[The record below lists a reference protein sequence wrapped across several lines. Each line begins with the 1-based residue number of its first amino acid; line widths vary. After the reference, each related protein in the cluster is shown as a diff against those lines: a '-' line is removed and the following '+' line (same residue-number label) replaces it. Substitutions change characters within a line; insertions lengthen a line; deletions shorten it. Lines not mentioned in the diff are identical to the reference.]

1 MLENIDITQRAHY
14 DKYYFR
20 YLRALCNRALM
31 KFKES
36 EKDYCD
42 IIKIFELEEG
52 KQISS
57 IIISMILMPLE

>member
-1 MLENIDITQRAHY
+1 MLENIDITKRAHY

-20 YLRALCNRALM
+20 YLRALCYRVMM

-52 KQISS
+52 K
-57 IIISMILMPLE
+57 